1 MCDSSNTDFFSI
13 DLPISTNISFL
24 PTFSNP
30 SGENHKKI
38 VPKREETERAIYF
51 KEISFRVA

>member
-13 DLPISTNISFL
+13 DLPISTNISSL

-38 VPKREETERAIYF
+38 VPKREETERAL
-51 KEISFRVA
+51 RR